1 MQRVEGYMSR
11 AEQLREQLERQN
23 APRAVAA
30 AADVDKCVWFM
41 RVLVLL
47 SGASSNSLWCIETG
61 ASGATKRRRTQRPQ
75 SCGGRSPVRCLL
87 HLLFE
92 REWSLMVVR
101 TSL

>member
-30 AADVDKCVWFM
+30 AADVDKCVWCTRM
-41 RVLVLL
+41 LVYA
-47 SGASSNSLWCIETG
+47 SGASSDHLWCFETG
-61 ASGATKRRRTQRPQ
+61 ASAATKRRRTQRPQ
-75 SCGGRSPVRCLL
+75 SCGAHSPVRCLL

-92 REWSLMVVR
+92 
-101 TSL
+101 